1 MAKHICVGGVRAVC
15 LYSQPSMVRGD
26 VAVVS
31 GPSRAETG
39 ELTPLSKDG
48 IVVSVLQGDLARWA
62 LFPPFI
68 LLQHLVLTLGW

>member
-1 MAKHICVGGVRAVC
+1 MC

-31 GPSRAETG
+31 GPSQAETG
-39 ELTPLSKDG
+39 ELTLLSKDG
-48 IVVSVLQGDLARWA
+48 IVVSVLQGGAVLQGDLARWA